1 MMRRWVRAALVTIL
15 LAVMAAAGYQVF
27 ITERALQRDQ
37 QQERAFT
44 GFAWQTSVSLSDLR
58 AAQEAYVA
66 AGQDSSYWIGQV
78 ASLLNAITANLAS
91 LRRISMAPD
100 TVAALDQAET
110 VIDALRQMDGLVRDH
125 SAAGQQLMASDLIFT
140 DGLEL
145 ATKASAHI
153 EAARASEQAAR
164 DRITADDRRS
174 QLVALAAATG
184 TSLLVTL
191 LLLPVGRQPAPAA
204 VAEATEVTPAG
215 AEGPSEPG
223 DDRLVLADLDLALNP
238 DTDRLALAEP
248 EEAEQPAP
256 ASMHETA
263 PAPDLRLA
271 AELCTEL
278 GRLTSTVELPTLLG
292 RAAALLNASG
302 IIVWVRADES
312 LRPGVGHGYPIATLT
327 RMGPIG
333 RDDDNAVAA
342 AFRNGQA
349 QTVAGDARGNGA
361 VVVPLLSSATCVG
374 VMSAE
379 LKDGWERSDAVRATA
394 SILAAQLATLVAA
407 PAEPRAEGVRSQAG
421 AQQATPGVA

>member
-37 QQERAFT
+37 QRERAFT
-44 GFAWQTSVSLSDLR
+44 GLAWQTSVSLSDLR

-78 ASLLNAITANLAS
+78 TSLLNAITADLAS

-110 VIDALRQMDGLVRDH
+110 VIDTLRQMDGLVRDH

-153 EAARASEQAAR
+153 EAARASERAAR

-204 VAEATEVTPAG
+204 VAEPTEVTPAG
-215 AEGPSEPG
+215 AEGPQPG
-223 DDRLVLADLDLALNP
+223 DDRLMLADLDLALNP

-263 PAPDLRLA
+263 PAPDLCLA

-312 LRPGVGHGYPIATLT
+312 LRPAVGHGYPIATLT
-327 RMGPIG
+327 RMRPIS

-407 PAEPRAEGVRSQAG
+407 PAEPRAESARSQAG
-421 AQQATPGVA
+421 A